1 MDTGDLNLPA
11 YKYQFEQVELALKAK
26 PDDPE
31 LLKLKQDLEEVIQIT
46 AELLGYD
53 PSILSSD
60 ETATSTNYNEI
71 ASLSYASSSQLN
83 NTTTSSSVRSA
94 IKWKTGDRCL
104 APWNEDGK
112 YYECTIDDVLDD
124 GTCTI
129 VFDGFESASLTV
141 VRASKLKPFDRTRP
155 GLSGIKSAANQAKTK
170 RELEQRLR
178 ELKRRKKE
186 KKLSK
191 LKEFEEEREK
201 DKKRWTDF
209 NSKLTSRTW
218 KGVVSKSVVKTDKR
232 TEQLRGTTNGYLISN
247 YKPAQPRP
255 TGRLLSLSRSSIIR
269 VRQHLPVR
277 YASSS
282 SLPSHKKIALP
293 ALSPTMETGT
303 IRSWSKKEGEKISEG
318 DLLAEIETDKA
329 TLGFESSD
337 EGYLAKILVIA
348 GSKDVSVGKS
358 IQGSG
363 PNGRIIAEDVEK
375 FIKEGDAKAKSETKK
390 VKDTQET
397 PSKAAKKDKETG
409 ARAGGYDERQISELQ
424 ARNARRVTESKSTI
438 PHYYLTIDI
447 QLDEIIKLRQKLN
460 DTLTSKSKGSKEK
473 TRGISVNDFIIKAAA
488 LACKKR
494 PETNSVWMDKIYQT
508 I

>member
-318 DLLAEIETDKA
+318 
-329 TLGFESSD
+329 
-337 EGYLAKILVIA
+337 
-348 GSKDVSVGKS
+348 
-358 IQGSG
+358 SG

>member
-60 ETATSTNYNEI
+60 ETATSSTNYNEI

-318 DLLAEIETDKA
+318 
-329 TLGFESSD
+329 
-337 EGYLAKILVIA
+337 
-348 GSKDVSVGKS
+348 
-358 IQGSG
+358 SG

-508 I
+508 VNIVNEFYCSFNLKYLH

>member
-60 ETATSTNYNEI
+60 ETATSSTNYNEI

-318 DLLAEIETDKA
+318 
-329 TLGFESSD
+329 
-337 EGYLAKILVIA
+337 
-348 GSKDVSVGKS
+348 
-358 IQGSG
+358 SG

>member
-318 DLLAEIETDKA
+318 
-329 TLGFESSD
+329 
-337 EGYLAKILVIA
+337 
-348 GSKDVSVGKS
+348 
-358 IQGSG
+358 SG

-508 I
+508 VNIVNEFYCSFNLKYLH